1 MKTLSVIIPFYNAE
15 DYLQCCLE
23 SIPFRAFEGNL
34 EVILVND
41 GSTDASC
48 EICEQFCRVHPDII
62 LINQKNRGLSEARNA
77 GIKIANGYWIY
88 FLDAD
93 DRVTPH
99 ALQTMLNYAQ
109 EQQCDMVIGA
119 WYYAYKNYL
128 LYDDRWFKGRNPFIL
143 NREEAMQELLL
154 QHYFKNFAWGKL
166 YRTQIAKMHLFRPGV
181 FFEDVYWQH
190 LMVHEI
196 HRMGVI
202 PEPLYYYRQRKDSI
216 SGSFSIRNLDLLK
229 GADERLSFIKMYYKR
244 LAPLANKQFILLVQ
258 SFLES
263 ALHSQQQDIIDTFV
277 SFAQEH
283 HISRKNWFERNLLS
297 AWARL
302 TGKRPTII
310 PIQ

>member
-1 MKTLSVIIPFYNAE
+1 MKTLSVIIPFYNTE
-15 DYLQCCLE
+15 DYLQCCLD
-23 SIPFRAFEGNL
+23 SLPLQAFGGNM

-48 EICEQFCRVHPDII
+48 DICEQFCCEHPDIV
-62 LINQKNRGLSEARNA
+62 LINQENRGLSEARNT
-77 GIKIANGYWIY
+77 GIKIANGCWIY

-93 DRVTPH
+93 DWLAPY
-99 ALQTMLNYAQ
+99 ALQTLLNYAE

-143 NREEAMQELLL
+143 NRQEAMQELLL

-166 YRTQIAKMHLFRPGV
+166 YRTQIAKKHLFRPGV
-181 FFEDVYWQH
+181 YFEDVYWQH

-202 PEPLYYYRQRKDSI
+202 PEPLYYYRQRPESI
-216 SGSFSIRNLDLLK
+216 SGTFSIRNLDLLK
-229 GADERLSFIKMYYKR
+229 GADERLSFIKKHYEG
-244 LAPLANKQFILLVQ
+244 LAPLAEKQFILLVQ
-258 SFLES
+258 SFLER
-263 ALHSQQQDIIDTFV
+263 ALHSQQQNIIEPFI
-277 SFAQEH
+277 SFAKEQ
-283 HISRKNWFERNLLS
+283 HISRKNWFERIPLS
-297 AWARL
+297 IWSRL